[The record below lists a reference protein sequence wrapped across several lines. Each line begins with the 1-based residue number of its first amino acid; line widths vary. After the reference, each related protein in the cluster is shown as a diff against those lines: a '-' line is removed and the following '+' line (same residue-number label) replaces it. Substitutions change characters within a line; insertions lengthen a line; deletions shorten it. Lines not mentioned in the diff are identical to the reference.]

1 MTFSYPG
8 TPSQSGS
15 ASFTGASSTLTSAQ
29 QSVYDLMNATL
40 ASWGLGTL
48 GNVLRNLI
56 VKGDTNPDTL
66 SLELSQTKEY
76 KERFAGNAERIKN
89 GLPELKP
96 AEYIAL
102 EEGYQQVL
110 RAYGMPRG
118 FYDSHDDFTKFIGND
133 LSVNELQTRVQV
145 AHDQY
150 TAAPDYV
157 KNLWSQYFGSS
168 GDAVAAILDP
178 NTATSLIQDR
188 GQQVALGGA
197 AAAQGLS
204 INQQRAQQFQQAG
217 VSLDSARKAYQQ
229 IAQSMPTDQS
239 IAQRFGTTF
248 DQTAEENSLILGQA
262 ADTQKRQTLYDEE
275 QALFKGN
282 VGSADKDTLGV
293 SQSY

>member
-8 TPSQSGS
+8 TPSQSGT

-275 QALFKGN
+275 QALFKGG

>member
-8 TPSQSGS
+8 TPSQSGT

-204 INQQRAQQFQQAG
+204 INQQRAQKFQQAG

>member
-8 TPSQSGS
+8 TPSQSGT